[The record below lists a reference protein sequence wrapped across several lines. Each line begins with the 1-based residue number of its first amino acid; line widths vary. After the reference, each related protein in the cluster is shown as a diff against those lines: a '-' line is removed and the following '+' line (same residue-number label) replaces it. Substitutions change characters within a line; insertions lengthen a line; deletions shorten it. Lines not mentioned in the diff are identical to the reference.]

1 MPSEPSPQHAA
12 PEAEAPSPAGPS
24 LAGLVIVATPIGNMA
39 DMSARAITELGR
51 AAYVLCEDTRTTRKL
66 LSRHGIAAK
75 LVAFDDFAESSA
87 RAKHLAAMREGARL
101 ALVSDAGTPLLS
113 DPGYRLVSEAIA
125 AGIPVS
131 VAPGPAASVAALVVS
146 GLPPAP
152 HLFLG
157 FLPPKPGPARKILE
171 TVVAAEA
178 AGLSATLIFYEAPHR
193 LADTLALL
201 ASMFGDREAAVVR
214 ELTKLFEETR
224 RGTLS
229 DLAAHYAANAARG
242 EIVVLVGP
250 APARMADAVG
260 MAAQLAAAMQRMPMR
275 DAVDAVAAATGM
287 PRRAVYAAAL
297 TLRAVDR
304 D

>member
-12 PEAEAPSPAGPS
+12 PEAEAPSPAGP
-24 LAGLVIVATPIGNMA
+24 LPAGLVIVATPIGNLA
-39 DMSARAITELGR
+39 DISTRALTEFARAQ
-51 AAYVLCEDTRTTRKL
+51 YVLCEDTRTTRKL
-66 LSRHGIAAK
+66 LSRHGIAAR
-75 LVAFDDFAESSA
+75 LVAFDDFSDAST
-87 RAKHLAAMREGARL
+87 RHKHVAAMLGGARL

-125 AGIPVS
+125 RGIAVT

-146 GLPPAP
+146 GLPPSP

-157 FLPPKPGPARKILE
+157 FLPPKQGAARKMLE

-178 AGLSATLIFYEAPHR
+178 AGLSATLILYEAPHR

-201 ASMFGDREAAVVR
+201 AEKFGDRPAAVAR
-214 ELTKLFEETR
+214 ELTKLFEEVR
-224 RGTLS
+224 RGTLPG
-229 DLAAHYAANAARG
+229 LAAHYAAHAARG
-242 EIVVLVGP
+242 EIVLLVGP
-250 APARMADAVG
+250 APARGAEAEG
-260 MAAQLAAAMQRMPMR
+260 LEAKLAAAMATMPMR

-297 TLRAVDR
+297 RVR
-304 D
+304 GG

>member
-12 PEAEAPSPAGPS
+12 PEAEAPSSP
-24 LAGLVIVATPIGNMA
+24 GLVIVATPIGNLA
-39 DMSARAITELGR
+39 DISSRAIAELGR

-75 LVAFDDFAESSA
+75 LVAFDDFSESSA
-87 RAKHLAAMREGARL
+87 REKHIAAMRGGARV

-113 DPGYRLVSEAIA
+113 DPGFRLVSESIA
-125 AGIPVS
+125 AGLPVS

-157 FLPPKPGPARKILE
+157 FLPAKAGPARKMLE

-193 LADTLALL
+193 LAETLALL
-201 ASMFGDREAAVVR
+201 ASMFGDRPGAVVR
-214 ELTKLFEETR
+214 ELTKLFEEVR
-224 RGTLS
+224 RGMLPE
-229 DLAAHYAANAARG
+229 LAAHYAANAARG

-250 APARMADAVG
+250 AAAQAADAEG
-260 MAAQLAAAMQRMPMR
+260 MEAKLAAAMERMPMR

-297 TLRAVDR
+297 KVKSG
-304 D
+304 